1 MNGKQIQRHI
11 YDYIDRAPNKQREA
25 LSIRQKDGKDGS
37 FLTYLKE
44 VGLVTAFTTPEE
56 FKSLCNVVNPQAKQ
70 LVELGLVEHLRGIR
84 GYRIRTAISPDTQS
98 LLLDMSPSERFKKLR
113 GSWSETPEGVAAM
126 KLFDFFVKEVHAVS
140 HDFDHVMQFPDGSAD
155 RLCSPFAPRYLATRS
170 HIIEKYQTTA
180 LGLPSFDKSANVTCE
195 YWPVNTARYHGGLT
209 SVISPNNEIVYKVI
223 DRNMPAELTA
233 LDGKDLRIL
242 PAYARGYRMAHNLR
256 DALLGLLNSSPTTR
270 ELLSVIK
277 SAEPLT
283 SGENKEAE

>member
-70 LVELGLVEHLRGIR
+70 LVELGLVEHIKGIR

-98 LLLDMSPSERFKKLR
+98 LLLDMSPSERFKKLKE
-113 GSWSETPEGVAAM
+113 SWTSTPEGKSAM
-126 KLFDFFVKEVHAVS
+126 ELLKFFTDEVHGAS
-140 HDFDHVMQFPDGSAD
+140 HDFDHALQFPEGSAD
-155 RLCSPFAPRYLATRS
+155 RLCSPFAPKYLATRS
-170 HIIEKYQTTA
+170 HIIEKYQTKA

-195 YWPVNTARYHGGLT
+195 YWPVNTARYYGGLT
-209 SVISPNNEIVYKVI
+209 SVVSPNNEMVYKVI
-223 DRNMPAELTA
+223 DRNMPSELVA
-233 LDGKDLRIL
+233 LDGKNLRIL

-256 DALLGLLNSSPTTR
+256 DVLLGLLNSSPTTR
-270 ELLSVIK
+270 ELLSVIRN
-277 SAEPLT
+277 AEPLA
-283 SGENKEAE
+283 SEENKEAE